1 MPRLPSPPATRV
13 SQCCHMTGAVYG
25 STADALRPLKVLLA
39 SISAVVASV
48 CVHIYSEPRI
58 RGKEGSR
65 AAGVVI
71 CFTFNKMGWV
81 FK

>member
-25 STADALRPLKVLLA
+25 STADALRLLKVLLA
-39 SISAVVASV
+39 SANAVVASV
-48 CVHIYSEPRI
+48 CTHISMEQR
-58 RGKEGSR
+58 EGSR

-71 CFTFNKMGWV
+71 CFTFN
-81 FK
+81 